1 MATLS
6 RLNRNENAMSKG
18 IIHNISKVAKLEN
31 PVRVERHNLSDE
43 QPTVADLL
51 LPGTGYK
58 FSDEFACLLIKL
70 GGEETSHETV
80 DDKRGNPA
88 F

>member
-18 IIHNISKVAKLEN
+18 IIYNTSKVAELED
-31 PVRVERHNLSDE
+31 PVGVEKHTFSDE
-43 QPTVADLL
+43 QPTVADLV

-58 FSDEFACLLIKL
+58 FSDEFACMLRVL
-70 GGEETSHETV
+70 GEERDSE
-80 DDKRGNPA
+80 
-88 F
+88 